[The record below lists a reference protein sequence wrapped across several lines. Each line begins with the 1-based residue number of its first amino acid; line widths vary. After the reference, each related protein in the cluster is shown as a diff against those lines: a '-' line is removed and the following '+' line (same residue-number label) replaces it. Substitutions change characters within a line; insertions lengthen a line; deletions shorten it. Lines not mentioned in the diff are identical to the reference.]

1 MGFHDIEKKSIWYSF
16 LLHIVVIPWHNI
28 IFYRKIFIN
37 FRERIPKNDHVIFA
51 PNHQNAL
58 LDALAL
64 LCNIDRQ
71 LVFLARSDIFKKK
84 KIAGILYFLK
94 ILPVFRKRDGL
105 RSVKNN
111 METFDKT
118 AEVIQAKNGLVILP
132 EGDFV
137 RKHQLRPLKKGFARI
152 AFQAGEANDFGLD
165 IKIVPVGLHYSS
177 FSELRCDL
185 IINFGHPVA
194 VSKYYD
200 LYKSAP
206 AVAINK
212 LTNALKD
219 ALRQVMLELPDQ
231 DYEMFYDLIQISRAR
246 LDQLKIKPANDLK
259 TEQETTSKLIRLQA
273 NDPAGYTLLKNAF
286 QKFCNQ
292 LNLTSVN
299 KETFI
304 KSKAEPLI
312 LSLKSLGLLLG
323 IPFYLYAVINNMVP
337 FLITG
342 GFVRMIKDVAFRNSF
357 RFVISLLVFPTLYI
371 IQFILVFVFTAWW
384 FAILYLA
391 VLPFS
396 WIFTVSFSR
405 ISIHTVHEWELLF
418 LKITNPSVYKNLY
431 KAYNEVINLMEVK

>member
-323 IPFYLYAVINNMVP
+323 DP
-337 FLITG
+337 FLFICCNQQHGTVSYHRGFCQDDKGCSIPKFFPVCYFITG
-342 GFVRMIKDVAFRNSF
+342 FSNAVYYSIYTRVRIYCMV
-357 RFVISLLVFPTLYI
+357 VCHTLSCC
-371 IQFILVFVFTAWW
+371 
-384 FAILYLA
+384 FAIFMDIHRLFFQDKY
-391 VLPFS
+391 PYG
-396 WIFTVSFSR
+396 SR
-405 ISIHTVHEWELLF
+405 MGTIIS
-418 LKITNPSVYKNLY
+418 
-431 KAYNEVINLMEVK
+431 